1 MENFDIGICWQVISL
16 ILIGRQL
23 TLDIVGAACL
33 KSTRLVIGLL
43 LPSLSSSLPPAPFYQ
58 MEDDQPHP
66 VELSRADD
74 ILRASAASPIVVA
87 LTSASENAGQKRK
100 MADLEDRD
108 NLTSGHALKR
118 CGPFCYV

>member
-1 MENFDIGICWQVISL
+1 
-16 ILIGRQL
+16 
-23 TLDIVGAACL
+23 
-33 KSTRLVIGLL
+33 
-43 LPSLSSSLPPAPFYQ
+43 

-66 VELSRADD
+66 VDLSRVDD

-87 LTSASENAGQKRK
+87 LTFASENAGQKRK